1 MQSNIHAAELVF
13 LLLLLFVVVFGL
25 LAKKL
30 KTPYPIVMVIGGF
43 LLSLFPH
50 LPNVELNP
58 DLVFFVIL
66 PPLLYSAAWLTSW
79 REFSYNLVS
88 ILLLAFG
95 LVTFTVLGVTA
106 LGHFFLPGFDWR
118 VGLVLGA
125 VVAPTD
131 AIAASAIAK
140 RVGLPKRLVDI
151 LEGESLLNDASALLA
166 LEFGLVLLVG
176 GETPTFTF
184 GAFRLIYLTAIGIL
198 IGLVIGAIVHAVEHR
213 IDDGPIEISLS
224 ILTPYVAYL
233 TADAIHASG
242 VLAVVACGLYL
253 SRQSSHIFSPA
264 VRLQA
269 WAVWESLTFVLNGLV
284 FVLIGLQLHYVMARI
299 RDHNLGRLVEYGA
312 LFSVF
317 LILLRLIW
325 TFPGAYVADLIRR
338 HIVRQHEPMPGV
350 RQVFVVGWT
359 GMRGVISLAA
369 AIALPQT
376 FEDGTPFTQR
386 SMIIFLAF
394 SAILVTLVFQGLT
407 LPPLVRALGLAG
419 AASSHS
425 DEEEEARRT
434 ILTAALD
441 HLDGLRKKD
450 RESEEDR
457 LTEKDAR
464 GSGHARSELAE
475 VYDDL
480 AQHYRARLADLNE
493 DGDSSADGLAPMFYK
508 QYVEVS
514 RKLLKIERQTAV
526 QLRNQRRISDEL
538 LRELEREL
546 DLSESKFAKRS

>member
-1 MQSNIHAAELVF
+1 MQSNIQAAEIVF
-13 LLLLLFVVVFGL
+13 LLLLLFVVVFGV

-30 KTPYPIVMVIGGF
+30 KTPYPIVMVIGGL
-43 LLSLFPH
+43 LLSL
-50 LPNVELNP
+50 LPRTPTVELNP
-58 DLVFFVIL
+58 DLVFLVIL

-131 AIAASAIAK
+131 AIAAASIAK

-166 LEFGLVLLVG
+166 LEFGLLLLVG
-176 GETPTFTF
+176 GHTPTFTY
-184 GAFRLIYLTAIGIL
+184 GLLRLIFLTAGGIL
-198 IGLVIGAIVHAVEHR
+198 IGLVVGAIVHLAEHR
-213 IDDGPIEISLS
+213 IDDGPIEIVLS

-233 TADAIHASG
+233 TADALKASG

-253 SRQSSHIFSPA
+253 SRQSSHFFSPG
-264 VRLQA
+264 VRLQV
-269 WAVWESLTFVLNGLV
+269 WAVWESLTFILNGLV
-284 FVLIGLQLHYVMARI
+284 FVLIGLQLRYVLSSI
-299 RDHNLGRLVEYGA
+299 RDHHLGTLIAYGA
-312 LFSVF
+312 IFSAF

-325 TFPGAYVADLIRR
+325 MFPGAYVANLIRR
-338 HIVRQHEPMPGV
+338 HILHQKEAMPGV
-350 RQVFVVGWT
+350 RPLFVAGWS

-369 AIALPQT
+369 AISLPQT

-394 SAILVTLVFQGLT
+394 SAILVTLVLQGLT

-419 AASSHS
+419 APGSGE
-425 DEEEEARRT
+425 DQEARST
-434 ILTAALD
+434 ILKAALEY
-441 HLDGLRKKD
+441 LESLR
-450 RESEEDR
+450 
-457 LTEKDAR
+457 EKNAR
-464 GSGHARSELAE
+464 GNANPEFAE

-480 AQHYRARLADLNE
+480 SHHYRARLASLNE
-493 DGDSSADGLAPMFYK
+493 NGNASAEGLAPTFYK

-514 RKLLKIERQTAV
+514 RKLLKVERQTAV

-538 LRELEREL
+538 LRDLEREL
-546 DLSESKFAKRS
+546 DLSESKFAKG

>member
-1 MQSNIHAAELVF
+1 MHSDIHVAELVF
-13 LLLLLFVVVFGL
+13 LLLLLFVVVFGVL
-25 LAKKL
+25 SKKL
-30 KTPYPIVMVIGGF
+30 KTPYPIVMVIGGL
-43 LLSLFPH
+43 LLSLVPRIPH
-50 LPNVELNP
+50 IELNP

-131 AIAASAIAK
+131 AIAAASVAK

-176 GETPTFTF
+176 GMRPTFTM
-184 GAFRLIYLTAIGIL
+184 GLLRLLYLTAVGIL
-198 IGLVIGAIVHAVEHR
+198 IGLAVGIIVHWVEHR
-213 IDDGPIEISLS
+213 IDDGPIEIALS

-233 TADAIHASG
+233 TADAVKASG
-242 VLAVVACGLYL
+242 VLAVVASGLYL
-253 SRQSSHIFSPA
+253 SRQSSHFFSPG

-269 WAVWESLTFVLNGLV
+269 WAVWESLTFILNGLV
-284 FVLIGLQLHYVMARI
+284 FVLIGLQLRYVLSNI
-299 RDHNLGRLVEYGA
+299 RDHQMRTLIEYGA
-312 LFSVF
+312 LFSAF

-325 TFPGAYVADLIRR
+325 NFPGAYLANVIRR
-338 HIVRQHEPMPGV
+338 HILHQREPMPGV
-350 RQVFVVGWT
+350 RQIFVIGWT

-369 AIALPQT
+369 AIALPQS
-376 FEDGTPFTQR
+376 FEGGTPFTQR

-394 SAILVTLVFQGLT
+394 SSILVTLVLQGLT
-407 LPPLVRALGLAG
+407 LPPLIRALGLAG
-419 AASSHS
+419 ASASHS
-425 DEEEEARRT
+425 TEEEEARRT
-434 ILTAALD
+434 ILTAALQY
-441 HLDGLRKKD
+441 L
-450 RESEEDR
+450 EDAG
-457 LTEKDAR
+457 EDAKP
-464 GSGHARSELAE
+464 ELAK

-480 AQHYRARLADLNE
+480 SQHYRARLASLNE
-493 DGDSSADGLAPMFYK
+493 DSSADTLAPTFHN
-508 QYVEVS
+508 QYVEAS

-526 QLRNQRRISDEL
+526 QLRNERRISDEL
-538 LRELEREL
+538 LRELEHEL